1 MILRHREIGRVVS
14 TMARMLHNS
23 ITVGVQ
29 NNVEV
34 WRKSLVQM
42 ERKHNKQYKSAR
54 SSLQK
59 KSETLVK
66 VEKKLNKN
74 KNSEKRQQLLE
85 MKTILESDLRTQGHA
100 VLDHQ
105 RRTVKDV
112 VQQERGMFTLLA
124 SGMAPVILQE
134 VALIKEVE
142 QMEEVVDRMN
152 KVLFDRQKCDEEYE
166 HVLVSKH
173 DQFSF
178 STPPSTPGGSL
189 MGSRTGSVRSLN
201 SFSSRPSS
209 VASDS
214 VVGDTECLSRSRN
227 NSVSSYQSLHQS
239 NSNNKRCS
247 TISTKSRDSGFSS
260 QEILLLKQQQ
270 DTLKQVQNLNSPRH
284 QSLTRHQTSS
294 ISVSGVTYSNIV
306 SRRPP
311 LPPKYRPAVPE
322 RKSSLDR
329 CNVNVANN
337 NFIPPVYSGYE
348 DKTPTND
355 NILLL
360 DHQATLDNCEYSSFS
375 SHSSGY
381 GSVNN
386 GDPESPDADGDK
398 TLRRHPRKTSESS
411 RTTPPSTGPPT
422 STVTDYLD
430 TTASPPPPPPSSSH
444 AEYIRSL
451 TDRLSVSLS
460 YDF

>member
-1 MILRHREIGRVVS
+1 
-14 TMARMLHNS
+14 
-23 ITVGVQ
+23 
-29 NNVEV
+29 
-34 WRKSLVQM
+34 
-42 ERKHNKQYKSAR
+42 
-54 SSLQK
+54 
-59 KSETLVK
+59 
-66 VEKKLNKN
+66 
-74 KNSEKRQQLLE
+74 

-124 SGMAPVILQE
+124 SGMSPVILQE

-166 HVLVSKH
+166 HVLVAKH

-214 VVGDTECLSRSRN
+214 VVGDTDSLSRSRN

-270 DTLKQVQNLNSPRH
+270 DTLKQVGINRIKIPIFVNIYEILNIFPLNRCKISILRVTNLSP
-284 QSLTRHQTSS
+284 
-294 ISVSGVTYSNIV
+294 VTKLLQFLFQA
-306 SRRPP
+306 RM
-311 LPPKYRPAVPE
+311 
-322 RKSSLDR
+322 
-329 CNVNVANN
+329 VN
-337 NFIPPVYSGYE
+337 F
-348 DKTPTND
+348 
-355 NILLL
+355 L
-360 DHQATLDNCEYSSFS
+360 
-375 SHSSGY
+375 
-381 GSVNN
+381 
-386 GDPESPDADGDK
+386 
-398 TLRRHPRKTSESS
+398 TSEKLNEI
-411 RTTPPSTGPPT
+411 TGK
-422 STVTDYLD
+422 
-430 TTASPPPPPPSSSH
+430 ASNSQITL
-444 AEYIRSL
+444 EIRYSINYWLAKRFRLCL
-451 TDRLSVSLS
+451 TLK
-460 YDF
+460 